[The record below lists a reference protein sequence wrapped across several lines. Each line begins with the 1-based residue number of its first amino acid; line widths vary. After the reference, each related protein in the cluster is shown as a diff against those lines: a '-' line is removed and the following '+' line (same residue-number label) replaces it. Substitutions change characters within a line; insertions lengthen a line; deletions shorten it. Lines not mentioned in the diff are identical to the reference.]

1 MRPMIARRLRLARRR
16 LTIAGAML
24 ALSSTLVATPE
35 TVTAQ
40 AATRTSA
47 EPESVLS
54 RARAEYATVRTARAE
69 FEQEIR
75 NPLLGRTLTS
85 RGTLVQRK
93 PGRLSVTFSDPAGDR
108 IVSDGSWL
116 WIYIP
121 SSSPGQVLK
130 LPAGDGGTGG
140 VDLAATVL
148 DAPRE
153 GYALTTAGARSVS
166 GRPAHGIHLVARPN
180 ADVPFPRATIWV
192 DDEDAS
198 VREVAI
204 TDGSGVSRTIR
215 LTSWQKNVNVD
226 ATSFT
231 FAVPKGVKVVQ
242 QP

>member
-1 MRPMIARRLRLARRR
+1 MKPGIARRLRSAQRQW
-16 LTIAGAML
+16 TVAGVML
-24 ALSSTLVATPE
+24 AVASGLVAAPAM
-35 TVTAQ
+35 AQ
-40 AATRTSA
+40 SSA
-47 EPESVLS
+47 KPSADPESVLR

-69 FEQEIR
+69 FEQEIK

-116 WIYIP
+116 WVYIP
-121 SSSPGQVLK
+121 SSSPGQVLR

-153 GYALTTAGARSVS
+153 GYALTAAGARSVS
-166 GRPAHGIHLVARPN
+166 GRPSHGVHLIARPN

-192 DDEDAS
+192 DDVDAS

-231 FAVPKGVKVVQ
+231 FSVPKGVKVVQ